1 MLRVPMVLAI
11 LLAGLL
17 PIGCDTNTSES
28 VCEARDDVRRSL
40 DLVLDVNV
48 IQQGTNAL
56 RSPLNQ
62 LRQDLTE
69 LADAAEAEFRDET
82 TALRTALDNVSTS
95 IRDTEGMPLTERA
108 SQFADALQQVVTA
121 AQQLIEAVGAG
132 CP

>member
-11 LLAGLL
+11 LLAGLV
-17 PIGCDTNTSES
+17 PIGCDTNSSES
-28 VCEARDDVRRSL
+28 VCEARDDVQRSL

-69 LADAAEAEFRDET
+69 LADAAENEFRDQT
-82 TALRTALDNVSTS
+82 TALRTALDSLNNS
-95 IRDTEGMPLTERA
+95 IRDTEGMPLTDRA
-108 SQFADALQQVVTA
+108 SQISNSFQQVVTA
-121 AQQLIEAVGAG
+121 TNQLIQALAAG

>member
-17 PIGCDTNTSES
+17 PIGCDTNASKS
-28 VCEARDDVRRSL
+28 VCEARDDVQRSL
-40 DLVLDVNV
+40 DRVLDVNV
-48 IQQGTNAL
+48 IQEGTNAL

-69 LADAAEAEFRDET
+69 LADAAEEEYRDET
-82 TALRTALDNVSTS
+82 TALRTALENVGKS
-95 IRDTEGMPLTERA
+95 IRDTEGMPLTDRA
-108 SQFADALQQVVTA
+108 SQFGDALQQVVRA
-121 AQQLIEAVGAG
+121 AEQLIQAVTAG

>member
-1 MLRVPMVLAI
+1 MLRVPMVLAV

-17 PIGCDTNTSES
+17 PIACDTESSAS
-28 VCEARDDVRRSL
+28 VCEARDDVQRSL

-69 LADAAEAEFRDET
+69 LADAAENEYRDQT
-82 TALRTALDNVSTS
+82 TALRTALDNLNNS
-95 IRDTEGMPLTERA
+95 IRDTEGMPLTDRA
-108 SQFADALQQVVTA
+108 SQISDAFQQVVTA
-121 AQQLIEAVGAG
+121 TNQLIQAVTAG